1 MGEILNTAG
10 VGGLLIALL
19 FVGAT
24 AIFVMECLSE
34 LVVLWPVPNA
44 LVEYV
49 KKFVDEDLSTVV
61 GIGYWYRRFYIFLL
75 VFTATDSV
83 LQVHMVL
90 HFYGPAHRCIRLLL
104 RVSPCTATARDN
116 ICGHCVLTLGNK
128 RPRC

>member
-10 VGGLLIALL
+10 VAGLLIALL

-24 AIFVMECLSE
+24 AIFVMECISE

-61 GIGYWYRRFYIFLL
+61 GIGYWYG
-75 VFTATDSV
+75 V
-83 LQVHMVL
+83 LPN
-90 HFYGPAHRCIRLLL
+90 PASAASLK
-104 RVSPCTATARDN
+104 
-116 ICGHCVLTLGNK
+116 LTT
-128 RPRC
+128 P